1 MNFRTTDKNIDPKT
15 NTALFT
21 EPTTLF
27 VQDRD
32 IIVVHT
38 VNASQLGRPDLIS
51 LYYYDTHDYT
61 DIILKFNGISNPFSL
76 NIGDT
81 LEIPIQQTAFG
92 KFIKPTRT
100 GGDSA
105 KDKFIKQRHMT
116 PKDIKRLDY
125 LQKVSQDGALP
136 PNRLKT
142 GQVNK
147 TADSGIITDLNPSQF
162 R

>member
-1 MNFRTTDKNIDPKT
+1 MDFRTTDKNIENNKV
-15 NTALFT
+15 LFT

-32 IIVVHT
+32 VIVEHIV
-38 VNASQLGRPDLIS
+38 SEEELGRIDLIS
-51 LYYYDTHDYT
+51 LLYYNTHSYA

-76 NIGDT
+76 NIGDVV
-81 LEIPIQQTAFG
+81 EIPIQQTNFG

-100 GGDSA
+100 GGDTA
-105 KDKFIKQRHMT
+105 KDKFMKQRKMT
-116 PKDIKRLDY
+116 PKDVKRLEY
-125 LQKVSQDGALP
+125 LQKISEAGALP

-147 TADSGIITDLNPSQF
+147 TVDSGIITNLNPSQF

>member
-1 MNFRTTDKNIDPKT
+1 MNLRSTNKNIDPKT
-15 NTALFT
+15 NTVLFT

-27 VQDRD
+27 VEDRD
-32 IIVVHT
+32 IIIVHFVT
-38 VNASQLGRPDLIS
+38 EEELGRPDLIS
-51 LYYYDTHDYT
+51 LFYYNTHDYT

-81 LEIPIQQTAFG
+81 VEIPIQQTSFG

-100 GGDSA
+100 GGDTA
-105 KDKFIKQRHMT
+105 KDKFMKQRHMT
-116 PKDIKRLDY
+116 PKDVKRLEY

-147 TADSGIITDLNPSQF
+147 TANSGIITDLNPSQF